1 MKKGI
6 KLSLNIKTALKTAIL
21 TLFLGLF
28 LFDVALADVIL
39 APFTDD
45 FETYSTGNLPSPWV
59 KDPNSAYSYWIVNT
73 EKAYSGSKSIKSQ
86 QSASVASQ
94 YRTFDAWTTGAFEFY
109 FFPTATSS
117 SSYVFSFSLNSASYE
132 EFRFYYNGNGH
143 FYNVSAGN
151 VNTDLGLA
159 NLNQWNKIQ
168 LQFDS
173 PNKKIR
179 YNINNAGWTD
189 WLGGYWQSGASVQ
202 KVYIT
207 YYVSANAPVYLDKID
222 NVITPISSIGGTPD
236 VFPTNPPDQ
245 AETIVNWAS
254 TTFSGQVKIPND
266 YEGTCHQMDIK
277 IMPWAECLY
286 SENQIISFNLGNLTK
301 NYTFDYSTTTAIQ
314 IPSAFCPY
322 LSVSYVIFCVRNNE
336 LEQFY
341 HWKNAYIK
349 YSAETPSPTLA
360 PWITELP
367 TSTEEVSCDNYS
379 GIDKFICEIRNF
391 FAGLFTPSPEKI
403 LNLKQKIETLKTQ
416 FPVNYI
422 SKTKDF
428 FDDLNNQL
436 SEDIPVLAF
445 TIPFSTSTQNVDFQ
459 FWQASISFAG
469 ISQTILAIFKTFF
482 TGLFILIFV
491 AWAINFIKRIL

>member
-1 MKKGI
+1 MIKKGI

-28 LFDVALADVIL
+28 LFNVALAV
-39 APFTDD
+39 APFSDD
-45 FETYSTGNLPSPWV
+45 FETYSTGNLPSPWE
-59 KDPNSAYSYWIVNT
+59 KDPSSDYSYWIVNT
-73 EKAYSGSKSIKSQ
+73 EKSYSGSKSIKSQ
-86 QSASVASQ
+86 QSAFYVEQ
-94 YRTFDAWTTGAFEFY
+94 YRIFNPIDTGEFEFY
-109 FFPTATSS
+109 LFPTATSS
-117 SSYVFSFSLNSASYE
+117 QILIFQFSLFSTSSQ
-132 EFRFYYNGNGH
+132 EFYFFYSGNGN
-143 FYNVSAGN
+143 FYDRAG
-151 VNTDLGLA
+151 TILGSA

-168 LQFDS
+168 LEFDS

-179 YNINNAGWTD
+179 YKINNSFWTD
-189 WLGGYWQSGASVQ
+189 WILNYGLSGNPIQ
-202 KVYIT
+202 KVSLT
-207 YYVSANAPVYLDKID
+207 YNVSANAPVYLDTF
-222 NVITPISSIGGTPD
+222 NSGPIFPD
-236 VFPTNPPDQ
+236 VFPINPPDQ
-245 AETIVNWAS
+245 AETITDWAS
-254 TTFSGQVKIPND
+254 TTFSGEVKIPNG
-266 YEGTCHQMDIK
+266 YNGICHQMDIK
-277 IMPWAECLY
+277 IDPWTECLY
-286 SENQIISFNLGNLTK
+286 SGGQIISFNLGNLIQ
-301 NYTFDYSTTTAIQ
+301 NQTFDYSTTTAIQ

-322 LSVSYVIFCVRNNE
+322 LSVSYVISCVRNNE

-367 TSTEEVSCDNYS
+367 TSTAEVSCDEYS

-445 TIPFSTSTQNVDFQ
+445 TIPFATSTQNVDFQ

-469 ISQTILAIFKTFF
+469 LSQTILTIFKTFF
-482 TGLFILIFV
+482 TGFFILIFV
-491 AWAINFIKRIL
+491 AWAVNFIKRIL